1 MNHANLDPALRIN
14 LLTPQSQ
21 AKGLAVSKY
30 AYKEHKKK
38 GRGEELHRDISVDH
52 PFGLQAC
59 TKFCVSTCNSLGGF
73 LYNFVQ
79 LALNPK

>member
-38 GRGEELHRDISVDH
+38 GEGKNCTEIFLWIILLASKHVPSSV
-52 PFGLQAC
+52 
-59 TKFCVSTCNSLGGF
+59 
-73 LYNFVQ
+73 
-79 LALNPK
+79 LALVIVWVDSSTTLSS